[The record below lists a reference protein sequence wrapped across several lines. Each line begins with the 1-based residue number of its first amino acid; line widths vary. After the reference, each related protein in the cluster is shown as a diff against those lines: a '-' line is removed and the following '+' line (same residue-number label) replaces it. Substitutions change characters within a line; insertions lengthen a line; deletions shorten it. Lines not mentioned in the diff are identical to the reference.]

1 MGVYQVMNSHIFKI
15 IAIFSSVILMGSQ
28 AMAKTDLEKDIEAG
42 AQTMTQSEM
51 LELFEN
57 NTITGFNAQTD
68 KLHAKAF
75 YPKDKKVITLKK
87 GQKKDGPKWR
97 IDGVGQ
103 MCYEIKKKWQCAH
116 YYKIEGKV
124 MTYLKKDGSRRL
136 YVTSENGNTL

>member
-1 MGVYQVMNSHIFKI
+1 MLSSRISKF
-15 IAIFSSVILMGSQ
+15 IAIFGSVVLIGSQ

-51 LELFEN
+51 FELFEN

-68 KLHAKAF
+68 KLHGKSYF
-75 YPKDKKVITLKK
+75 PKDKKVISLKK
-87 GQKKDGPKWR
+87 GQKKEGPKWR

-116 YYKIEGKV
+116 YYKIDGKI

-136 YVTSENGNTL
+136 YLTSENGNTL

>member
-1 MGVYQVMNSHIFKI
+1 MNSYLCKI
-15 IAIFSSVILMGSQ
+15 IAIFGSIILLGSQ
-28 AMAKTDLEKDIEAG
+28 AMAKSDLEKDIEAG

-51 LELFEN
+51 FELFEN
-57 NTITGFNAQTD
+57 NTITGFTAKND

-75 YPKDKKVITLKK
+75 YPKGKKVITFKK

-103 MCYEIKKKWQCAH
+103 LCYNIKGNWQCAH
-116 YYKIEGKV
+116 YYKIDGKV
-124 MTYLKKDGSRRL
+124 MTYLKKDGSRRI